1 MIDDAMLGTLLELHG
16 HDSSR
21 FDETTAAG
29 VVVLPLDEI
38 DGRFGAFCLAKDP
51 RSGAVTL
58 AAALQALQDELSTPG
73 VQMALMALALPP
85 PFCCCV
91 SLFLSLSFP
100 SLLRRLQPFSAV
112 ECARADSAC
121 GGRCCPQPRGFRRV
135 GRWLRSMTGWRSL
148 LPTSPPP
155 MSL

>member
-73 VQMALMALALPP
+73 VQMALMALALP
-85 PFCCCV
+85 
-91 SLFLSLSFP
+91 SLSAAAFLSLSLSLFP
-100 SLLRRLQPFSAV
+100 PPPS
-112 ECARADSAC
+112 
-121 GGRCCPQPRGFRRV
+121 
-135 GRWLRSMTGWRSL
+135 
-148 LPTSPPP
+148 TSPASNRSPP
-155 MSL
+155 WSVRVLIRPAVGVAAPNPGASGEWNVGFDP

>member
-73 VQMALMALALPP
+73 VQMALMALALPRLSAAA
-85 PFCCCV
+85 FLSFSL
-91 SLFLSLSFP
+91 SLFPPP
-100 SLLRRLQPFSAV
+100 SAASNR
-112 ECARADSAC
+112 
-121 GGRCCPQPRGFRRV
+121 
-135 GRWLRSMTGWRSL
+135 
-148 LPTSPPP
+148 SPPWSVRVLIRP
-155 MSL
+155 AVGVAAPNPGASGEWDVGFDP